1 MREHRDEKAASEL
14 RDLMG
19 EFIAREAGRTTLI
32 TPSRGEFGR
41 NPKFATIYISVFPAE
56 ETEHAIAFL
65 SRNTSEFRDFLKK
78 HGRFSVLPFVK
89 FLPDYGEENRQ
100 RLDVLSKEL

>member
-19 EFIAREAGRTTLI
+19 EFIAREAGRSTLI
-32 TPSRGEFGR
+32 TPTRVVFGN
-41 NPKFATIYISVFPAE
+41 NPKFATIFISVFP
-56 ETEHAIAFL
+56 ETEMEHAIAFL
-65 SRNTSEFRDFLKK
+65 SRNTTEFREYLKK

-89 FLPDYGEENRQ
+89 FLPDYGEENRR
-100 RLDVLSKEL
+100 RLDELSKEL

>member
-19 EFIAREAGRTTLI
+19 EFIAREAGRSTLI
-32 TPSRGEFGR
+32 TPTRVEFGN
-41 NPKFATIYISVFPAE
+41 NPKFATIFISVFP
-56 ETEHAIAFL
+56 ETEMEHAIAFL
-65 SRNTSEFRDFLKK
+65 SRNTTEFREYLKK

-89 FLPDYGEENRQ
+89 FLPDYGEQNRQ
-100 RLDVLSKEL
+100 RLDELSGEL